1 MKQTH
6 QKKNKVLVVDHDP
19 QTYKILDIVLN
30 KQDFE
35 VIECLTGAEGIRL
48 CVSLSPDI
56 ILIDFDMPDMK
67 GKEIIKAIREWS
79 QTPVII
85 VSSRKADDDVVH
97 GLNYGADDYVI
108 KPFNADVLRARINA
122 SLRKSA
128 VHEVG
133 APELSNGPLRINLV
147 RHEVFLSEKLVS
159 FTPKE
164 YHLLRYFIINSG
176 KMLGHREILNEVWGA
191 GHSDD
196 TQYLRVFIGQIREK
210 IEVDPS
216 NPVIIKTELG
226 IGYRMELFH
235 DDPVTEQREL
245 AV

>member
-1 MKQTH
+1 MNQTH
-6 QKKNKVLVVDHDP
+6 KKKNTILVVDHDP
-19 QTYKILDIVLN
+19 QTFRILDIVLD

-35 VIECLTGAEGIRL
+35 VVECLSGAQAIRL
-48 CVSLSPDI
+48 CVSISPDI

-67 GKEIIKAIREWS
+67 GKDIIKAIREWS

-85 VSSRKADDDVVH
+85 VSSRKADKDIVH

-133 APELSNGPLRINLV
+133 TPELMNGPLRIDLV
-147 RHEVFLSEKLVS
+147 RHEVFLDDKLIS

-164 YHLLRYFIINSG
+164 YSLLRYFIVHCG
-176 KMLGHREILNEVWGA
+176 KMLGHRDILNEVWGA

-210 IEVDPS
+210 IEDDPA
-216 NPVIIKTELG
+216 NPKIIKTELG
-226 IGYRMELFH
+226 IGYRMEFLSDNFFQ
-235 DDPVTEQREL
+235 TQL

>member
-1 MKQTH
+1 MNKVH
-6 QKKNKVLVVDHDP
+6 KKKNTILVVDHDP
-19 QTYKILDIVLN
+19 QTYKILDIVLDKN
-30 KQDFE
+30 DFE
-35 VIECLTGAEGIRL
+35 VVECLSGAQAIRL
-48 CVSLSPDI
+48 CVSISPDI
-56 ILIDFDMPDMK
+56 ILLDFDMPDMK
-67 GKEIIKAIREWS
+67 GKDIIKSIREWS

-85 VSSRKADDDVVH
+85 VSSRKADDDVIH

-108 KPFNADVLRARINA
+108 KPFNTDVLRARINA

-133 APELSNGPLRINLV
+133 ESVLSNGPLRIDLV
-147 RHEVFLSEKLVS
+147 RHEVFLDEKLIS

-164 YHLLRYFIINSG
+164 YGLLRYFIINCG
-176 KMLGHREILNEVWGA
+176 KMLGHRDILNEVWGA

-210 IEVDPS
+210 IEDDPA

-226 IGYRMELFH
+226 IGYRMEFLP
-235 DDPVTEQREL
+235 DRYVQKQL
-245 AV
+245 NL